1 MNRTPGFTVIAH
13 RGASA
18 LAPENTLA
26 AMRLA
31 AAAGADWVEV
41 DVQFV
46 AGTLLAFHDTTL
58 ERTTNGRGP
67 LTALP
72 LAALLQL
79 DAGDG
84 ERIPFLWEIIE
95 ALGPERGLD
104 IELKGPG
111 TAAAVAALVHRYVH
125 LGWHYS
131 RFLVSSFDLAELAR
145 LHRLAPRIPVG
156 ALVSRLPVDWGTLQ
170 RRLDARSLHIP
181 LALVNKVLVRR
192 AHARGLRVLV
202 YTVDERRHLAR
213 VRAMGVDGVFS
224 NDPGRVLGWLGGK
237 ARDELRV
244 AGRQK

>member
-1 MNRTPGFTVIAH
+1 MNGAPGFTVIAH

-31 AAAGADWVEV
+31 AAAGADWIEV
-41 DVQFV
+41 DAQFV
-46 AGTLLAFHDTTL
+46 AGTLLAFHDATL

-72 LAALLQL
+72 LAALLRL

-95 ALGPERGLD
+95 ALGPERGLN
-104 IELKGPG
+104 IELKGPD
-111 TAAAVAALVHRYVH
+111 TAAAVAALVHKYVH
-125 LGWHYS
+125 RGWHYS
-131 RFLVSSFDLAELAR
+131 RFLVSSFDHAELAR

-156 ALVSRLPVDWGTLQ
+156 ALVSRLPVDWGALQ
-170 RRLDARSLHIP
+170 RRLDARSLHVP
-181 LALVNKVLVRR
+181 LALVNRVLVRR
-192 AHARGLRVLV
+192 AHARGVRILV
-202 YTVDERRHLAR
+202 YTVDQRRHLAR

-224 NDPGRVLGWLGGK
+224 NDPGRVLGWLGRK
-237 ARDELRV
+237 ARGGPQAAKR
-244 AGRQK
+244 RK

>member
-1 MNRTPGFTVIAH
+1 MNKSPGFTVIAH

-72 LAALLQL
+72 LAALLRL
-79 DAGDG
+79 DAGNG

-95 ALGPERGLD
+95 ALGPDQRLN

-111 TAAAVAALVHRYVH
+111 TAAAVAALVHKYVH

-131 RFLVSSFDLAELAR
+131 RFQVSSSDHAELAR
-145 LHRLAPRIPVG
+145 AHRLAPRIPVG
-156 ALVSRLPVDWGTLQ
+156 APVSRLPVDWYTLQ
-170 RRLDARSLHIP
+170 RRLDARSLHVP
-181 LALVNKVLVRR
+181 LGLVNRVLVRQ

-202 YTVDERRHLAR
+202 HTVDQRQHLAR
-213 VRAMGVDGVFS
+213 VRAMGVDGVFC
-224 NDPGRVLGWLGGK
+224 NDPGRVLRWLGRK
-237 ARDELRV
+237 TDRELQ
-244 AGRQK
+244 A